1 MGNIGAWEI
10 ALIILVVLLIFGPK
24 QLPKIGRSLG
34 RGMREF
40 KETVTDT
47 GREIKEATAVTP
59 SEFKAALNP
68 LSGLDAKPAEQTAA
82 PAAAPPPAAAVP
94 PPPAPPVE
102 EPVAVVVEEPAAVV
116 VSEEIVEPEP
126 QPDRTASS

>member
-68 LSGLDAKPAEQTAA
+68 LAPSPPKPAAEPQASA
-82 PAAAPPPAAAVP
+82 PPPPAAATA

-102 EPVAVVVEEPAAVV
+102 EPAAVV
-116 VSEEIVEPEP
+116 VAEEIVEPEP
-126 QPDRTASS
+126 GPAPERATSA

>member
-10 ALIILVVLLIFGPK
+10 ALIVLVVLLIFGPK

-59 SEFKAALNP
+59 SEFKAALHP
-68 LSGLDAKPAEQTAA
+68 LAETEKKPAEEPRA
-82 PAAAPPPAAAVP
+82 AAAPPP
-94 PPPAPPVE
+94 PPPAAPQAPPPPVE
-102 EPVAVVVEEPAAVV
+102 EPVAVV

-126 QPDRTASS
+126 DRATSS

>member
-10 ALIILVVLLIFGPK
+10 ALIVLVVLLIFGPK

-59 SEFKAALNP
+59 AEFKAALNP
-68 LSGLDAKPAEQTAA
+68 LADVEKKPAADAQPQA
-82 PAAAPPPAAAVP
+82 AAAPPPPVA
-94 PPPAPPVE
+94 PPPAAPPT
-102 EPVAVVVEEPAAVV
+102 PPVEEPAAVV

-126 QPDRTASS
+126 DRAASS

>member
-10 ALIILVVLLIFGPK
+10 ALIVLVVLLIFGPK

-59 SEFKAALNP
+59 AEFKAALNP
-68 LSGLDAKPAEQTAA
+68 LAEIEKTPAEEPRAAAA
-82 PAAAPPPAAAVP
+82 PPPPAAPPPAAP
-94 PPPAPPVE
+94 PTPP
-102 EPVAVVVEEPAAVV
+102 VEEPAAVV

-126 QPDRTASS
+126 DRAASS

>member
-10 ALIILVVLLIFGPK
+10 ALIVLVALLIFGPK

-68 LSGLDAKPAEQTAA
+68 LAEIEKTPAEEPKA
-82 PAAAPPPAAAVP
+82 AAAPPPAAP
-94 PPPAPPVE
+94 PSPP
-102 EPVAVVVEEPAAVV
+102 VEEPAAVV

-126 QPDRTASS
+126 DRAASS